1 MMLAPFRTDFGEDRM
16 LFETVGLQDA
26 RLIHL
31 APRQDRRG
39 FFARSWCADSFKDAG
54 IGFEVVQ
61 ANFSCT
67 HARGTIRGM
76 HFQRQPRPD
85 GKIVRCTRGRIHE
98 VIADLRLG
106 SPTFGQ
112 WFSTELAEDSYTMM
126 YVPPGFAQGFQAL
139 TDDVVVEYFM
149 GERFDPTLYCGFRYD
164 DPTVGIA
171 WPLPVSVISEQ
182 DLAWAPLASLGL
194 GGPEAVP
201 GAEPVP
207 AAELVASAA
216 AEPIPAPATLAPL
229 EAGEII
235 RVPR

>member
-1 MMLAPFRTDFGEDRM
+1 MLAPFRTDLGGKTAM
-16 LFETVGLQDA
+16 LFENVGLEDA

-39 FFARSWCADSFKDAG
+39 FFARSWCADSFKEAG

-98 VIADLRLG
+98 VIADLRFG

-164 DPTVGIA
+164 DPMVGIR
-171 WPLPVSVISEQ
+171 WPLPVSVISDQ

-201 GAEPVP
+201 ETEAVP
-207 AAELVASAA
+207 AA
-216 AEPIPAPATLAPL
+216 AEPVRTPAKLAPL
-229 EAGEII
+229 EAGEPI